1 VKNFSTEEAVALH
14 GVVVPGENLNY
25 RKVKPIYWPTLYT
38 ARVGKGKVYPIAQQV
53 TQAQK
58 WGRGIALLFFLTR
71 VLYGVSGQ
79 RHTPAALLTGKTRYP
94 LYRRLGEHQDRSGRV
109 RLAPTGILSPDRP
122 ARSESLY
129 RLRYPGQHGKELE
142 INE

>member
-58 WGRGIALLFFLTR
+58 WSRGIALLFFLTR
-71 VLYGVSGQ
+71 VLYGVGGQ

-109 RLAPTGILSPDRP
+109 REVSPPPVFYPRTVQPEVSRYTDCAIP
-122 ARSESLY
+122 ANMARSW
-129 RLRYPGQHGKELE
+129 R
-142 INE
+142 